1 MTLFGNS
8 KVRIQVVSIVF
19 LFLATYLNAAYADT
33 KAKDMPDLTTA
44 KLNLECGEFIGGK
57 VPELGFN
64 QGLCIGII
72 LGVEDNASYDK
83 KICVPIT
90 IGIQERVIVVRD
102 YIATQPKRMR
112 EAFASLAFD
121 ALIRKWPCKNSI

>member
-1 MTLFGNS
+1 VNS
-8 KVRIQVVSIVF
+8 IIRFQVVSIVF
-19 LFLATYLNAAYADT
+19 LLLATYLNSAYADT
-33 KAKDMPDLTTA
+33 KAKDVPDLTTA

-57 VPELGFN
+57 VQELGFN

>member
-1 MTLFGNS
+1 MNS
-8 KVRIQVVSIVF
+8 IIRFQVVSIVF
-19 LFLATYLNAAYADT
+19 LLLAIHLNSAYADT
-33 KAKDMPDLTTA
+33 RAKDMPDLSTA
-44 KLNLECGEFIGGK
+44 KLNLECSEFLGGR
-57 VPELGFN
+57 VQGPNFS

-90 IGIQERVIVVRD
+90 IGIEERVIVVRD

-121 ALIRKWPCKNSI
+121 ALIRKWPCKN

>member
-1 MTLFGNS
+1 MLFGSS
-8 KVRIQVVSIVF
+8 KVSIQAISIVF
-19 LFLATYLNAAYADT
+19 LFLAIYLNSAYADI
-33 KAKDMPDLTTA
+33 KVKDMPDLSTA
-44 KLNLECGEFIGGK
+44 KLNPECGEFIGGK
-57 VPELGFN
+57 AQELGFN

-90 IGIQERVIVVRD
+90 ISIQERVIVVRD
-102 YIATQPKRMR
+102 YIATQPKRMK

>member
-1 MTLFGNS
+1 VNS
-8 KVRIQVVSIVF
+8 IIRFQVVSIVF
-19 LFLATYLNAAYADT
+19 LLLATYLNSAYADT